1 MIKLVYTVTDIWEVD
16 TNLQW
21 FTLGVDRIIITDK
34 KNPDLNTV
42 IFSNNVVAIETR
54 DDTIEELETISIG
67 TSD

>member
-21 FTLGVDRIIITDK
+21 FTIGVDRIIITDK

-42 IFSNNVVAIETR
+42 IFFNNVVAIETR

>member
-21 FTLGVDRIIITDK
+21 FTIGVDRIIITDK

-54 DDTIEELETISIG
+54 DDTIKELETISIG